1 MRKPSA
7 NAPAAEP
14 VADAE
19 LDGVFAI
26 FAGLPKIALAV
37 SGGPDSL
44 ALLHL
49 ALAWRAR
56 LAAGRPDFIV
66 LTVDHGLRAEARAE
80 AEAVAK
86 AASILGVP
94 AKILTRAA
102 PAAAT
107 AIQADARADRYRLL
121 KAAALEAGAQALATG
136 HTIDDQAETLLM
148 RLARGSG
155 VDGLAAMAPMSQL
168 GELLLLRPLLG
179 LPKAR
184 LEASLRAR
192 GIGWVT
198 DPSNANPA
206 FERPRLRAAM
216 PTLEAA
222 GLTAQ
227 AIATSA
233 RRLARGRAALEQIT
247 GEAAKRIVT
256 IHDEGYFGIARAGFD
271 ALPHDIRLRLLGR
284 LIGRLGTPDQPERLA
299 RLERL
304 VGELVKEA
312 HPTAS
317 LAGCL
322 IKAGPDRI
330 TVLREPGRE
339 GLPSLILAPGASADW
354 DRRCHV
360 ALSASAPDRV
370 TIRALEEADFHAH
383 IAAAARA
390 SGLPRAVLLTCPS
403 AWRGPDLIAMPVLGF
418 LSPEVAFAPSL
429 SLGGD
434 RDCTGQFNSR

>member
-1 MRKPSA
+1 LRKPSA

-19 LDGVFAI
+19 LEDVFAS
-26 FAGLPKIALAV
+26 FAGLTKIALAV

-49 ALAWRAR
+49 ALAWRGR
-56 LAAGRPDFIV
+56 LAAGRPEFLV
-66 LTVDHGLRAEARAE
+66 LTVDHGLRPEGRAE

-86 AASILGVP
+86 AATSLGVP
-94 AKILTRAA
+94 AKILTRPA
-102 PAAAT
+102 PATST

-121 KAAALEAGAQALATG
+121 KAATLESGAQALATG
-136 HTIDDQAETLLM
+136 HTLDDQAETLLM

-155 VDGLAAMAPMSQL
+155 VDGLAAMAPVSQL
-168 GELLLLRPLLG
+168 GELRLLRPLLG

-184 LEASLRAR
+184 LEASLRTRSIAW
-192 GIGWVT
+192 IT

-206 FERPRLRAAM
+206 FERPRLRAIM
-216 PTLEAA
+216 PALEAA
-222 GLTAQ
+222 GLTAH

-247 GEAAKRIVT
+247 GEAARRIVI
-256 IHDEGYFGIARAGFD
+256 IHDEGYFDIARADFD
-271 ALPHDIRLRLLGR
+271 ALPQDIRLRLLGR
-284 LIGRLGTPDQPERLA
+284 LIARLGTPEQPERLA

-304 VGELVKEA
+304 VTELERES
-312 HPTAS
+312 HPAAS

-330 TVLREPGRE
+330 TLIREPGRE
-339 GLPSLILAPGASADW
+339 GLPVLTLAPGASADW
-354 DRRCHV
+354 DRRCHIAV
-360 ALSASAPDRV
+360 AASAPGGL
-370 TIRALEEADFHAH
+370 TIRALTEADVHEH

-418 LSPEVAFAPSL
+418 LSADVAFTPGL
-429 SLGGD
+429 SLGLVPD
-434 RDCTGQFNSR
+434 RPEPP